1 MSLPLIISCF
11 IIIIILIIL
20 PLIVSRFAEKKSK
33 KSEWDRIKEYGNKI
47 NDETR
52 KTIVIKKYKNSFI
65 GLSCFICLSI
75 KMFFQICYIVP

>member
-11 IIIIILIIL
+11 VIIIILIIL

-52 KTIVIKKYKNSFI
+52 KKH
-65 GLSCFICLSI
+65 
-75 KMFFQICYIVP
+75 